1 MRCHRAQRDISEY
14 VDGSLSPSREAPLE
28 RHLEGCADC
37 RAVLKDF
44 QAIAAQAKGLER
56 HTPPD
61 RVWLKIR
68 VGLREERAQNAAQDT
83 QAARAPRLA
92 ERRPAFSFASPRFR
106 LALAST
112 LALLVVAAGLLYFR
126 PGRQV
131 MPAEKAALERRTLDK
146 LNEAEWHYQAAIKA
160 LSEAASA
167 QKGGLDPQLAQV
179 FRTNLEIVDASIQT
193 CRQAVVR
200 DPRDLQAQNALL
212 TSYKDKVD
220 ILREMLSASSSS
232 APAKRTGITL

>member
-1 MRCHRAQRDISEY
+1 MRCRRAQRDISEY
-14 VDGSLSPSREAPLE
+14 VDGSLGPGREASLR

-37 RAVLKDF
+37 RAVLKDLE
-44 QAIAAQAKGLER
+44 AIAGRAHGLER
-56 HTPPD
+56 LTPPD

-68 VGLREERAQNAAQDT
+68 AGLHEERARNAAHSAP
-83 QAARAPRLA
+83 AARPV
-92 ERRPAFSFASPRFR
+92 ERRPAFAFASPRFR
-106 LALAST
+106 LALAT
-112 LALLVVAAGLLYFR
+112 AMVLVVAAAGLLYLQ
-126 PGRQV
+126 PWRQT

-167 QKGGLDPQLAQV
+167 QRGGLDPQLAQV

-193 CRQAVVR
+193 CRQAVLH

-212 TSYKDKVD
+212 MSYKDKVD
-220 ILREMLSASSSS
+220 ILREMLSASSAS